1 MLDELLDVFD
11 RDRRSD
17 GRKPRKGL
25 RGLLSR
31 LTDGDR
37 DGYDRDRE
45 RRRYDSDDRYD
56 DDDRYDR
63 HHDRSDR
70 RERRRYDFDD

>member
-1 MLDELLDVFD
+1 MFDELLDVFD

-25 RGLLSR
+25 RGLLAR

-37 DGYDRDRE
+37 DDHDRDRD
-45 RRRYDSDDRYD
+45 RRRYD

-63 HHDRSDR
+63 HDDRSDR
-70 RERRRYDFDD
+70 RDRRRYDVDD